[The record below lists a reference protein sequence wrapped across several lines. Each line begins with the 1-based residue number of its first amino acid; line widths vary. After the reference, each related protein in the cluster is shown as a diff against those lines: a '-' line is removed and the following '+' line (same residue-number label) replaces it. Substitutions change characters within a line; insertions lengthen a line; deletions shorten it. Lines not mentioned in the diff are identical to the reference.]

1 MWPKDVLILLH
12 KGISCSHPPP
22 LQIISFFSAATRGG
36 VCSFKWQKF
45 CASQLPRVLISDLQK
60 LFFSL
65 TKLLKMA
72 AISFVRGGEGEGLQ
86 YSSWRESIFQQRDN
100 FKVFSL
106 KSFLYSQ
113 KKEMVCSTAVGEN
126 LYFNSWAFFLDLSR
140 CHELSWKSTDIKHF
154 NHFADLSCVF
164 LLTFIQCYC

>member
-1 MWPKDVLILLH
+1 MVCAVLSG
-12 KGISCSHPPP
+12 KSFAPVNCPESSS
-22 LQIISFFSAATRGG
+22 QICRSWF
-36 VCSFKWQKF
+36 
-45 CASQLPRVLISDLQK
+45 
-60 LFFSL
+60 L
-65 TKLLKMA
+65 TKMLKMA

-113 KKEMVCSTAVGEN
+113 KKEMVCITAVGEN
-126 LYFNSWAFFLDLSR
+126 LYFNSRAFFLDLSR
-140 CHELSWKSTDIKHF
+140 CHELFWKSTDIKHF
-154 NHFADLSCVF
+154 NHFADLSCDF